1 MRRPLDRAVI
11 AAGNFFFRYR
21 NALFPVLFVL
31 IALAGRPR
39 VLFGSPGLDRLLG
52 ACGVAVALAGQA
64 VRLLTIGYDY
74 IDRGGKAGKVYA
86 SRLVHGGIYA
96 LTRNPMYVGNCL
108 IALGVTMVVGSP
120 AVYLVV
126 LPFFLFVYHAL
137 VAAEEAY
144 LRRAFGAEY
153 AAYCARV
160 PRWRPR
166 LDRVAP
172 VLSGLRYNWRRAV
185 RKELS
190 TMMGLCTGL
199 LLLPVVRTYFLHGIE
214 AAKAALPPAILAEL
228 AALAVYG
235 ALVHLKRRRLLFYPA

>member
-1 MRRPLDRAVI
+1 MRRPLHRATI
-11 AAGNFFFRYR
+11 TAGNFFFRYR

-31 IALAGRPR
+31 TALVGRPH
-39 VLFGSPGLDRLLG
+39 VLFDSPGLDRLLG
-52 ACGVAVALAGQA
+52 ACGVGVALAGQA
-64 VRLLTIGYDY
+64 VRLLTIGYEY

-144 LRRAFGAEY
+144 LRRTFGAEY
-153 AAYCARV
+153 EAYCARV

-166 LDRVAP
+166 LNRVVP
-172 VLSGLRYNWRRAV
+172 VLSGLRYNWRRAI

-190 TMMGLCTGL
+190 TLAGLCTGL
-199 LLLPVVRTYFLHGIE
+199 ILLPVVRTYYLHGIE
-214 AAKAALPPAILAEL
+214 VAQAALPQAILAEL
-228 AALAVYG
+228 AVLAVYG
-235 ALVHLKRRRLLFYPA
+235 VLVHLKKRRLLFYPA